1 MVGCCVIPCRR
12 SHRNSRP
19 NRPLYFLFFRPSI
32 RHPNDGQTSSPM
44 RSARSN
50 RLSKAPPPPTPSFG
64 WLSRFIF
71 KWRPPKT
78 GAPPISQFVDGRHF
92 GAPNKGT
99 KRRARE
105 PGRRAPLLGSW
116 GGAAPRFGSMADVA
130 MERESKAAG
139 GRAVQRLLIL
149 WCVRWDFGGIFRAS
163 APLGTQQFQQKIPSP
178 KKGIVAC
185 PEVKRVLTP
194 LSRESQAK

>member
-1 MVGCCVIPCRR
+1 
-12 SHRNSRP
+12 
-19 NRPLYFLFFRPSI
+19 
-32 RHPNDGQTSSPM
+32 
-44 RSARSN
+44 
-50 RLSKAPPPPTPSFG
+50 
-64 WLSRFIF
+64 LSRFIF

-78 GAPPISQFVDGRHF
+78 GAPPITQFINGRHF
-92 GAPNKGT
+92 GAPNKGIE
-99 KRRARE
+99 RSARE

-163 APLGTQQFQQKIPSP
+163 APLGTQQSHQKIPSP
-178 KKGIVAC
+178 KKGIYSTYDD
-185 PEVKRVLTP
+185 PHTKKRWY
-194 LSRESQAK
+194 LSSKPPTTGNLGGNEEIPQRWDFAHNTLVSTWSPTLYPTLLKILKCL